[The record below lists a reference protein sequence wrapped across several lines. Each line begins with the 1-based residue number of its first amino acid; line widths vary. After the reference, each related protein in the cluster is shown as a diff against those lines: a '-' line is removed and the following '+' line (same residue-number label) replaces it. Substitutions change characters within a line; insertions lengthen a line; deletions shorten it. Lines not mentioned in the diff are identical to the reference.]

1 MKTLLYNARQIL
13 TCKPQNNFYKRG
25 SELSDPGLIENSSI
39 ILKDDKI
46 IKLTPEKKLNFNDFD
61 EVIDCTSKVIIPG
74 LIDCHTHLVFAGSR
88 ADEFEMRVEGKTYEE
103 IAQKGGGIAKT
114 VLATRNASKDELISL
129 SLNRLRNALSFGITT
144 IEIKSGYGLDYENE
158 IKMIDVINEL
168 NSNQPVEIHPTF
180 LGAHTIPPEYKENR
194 NEYIRLLTEKL
205 IPEISQ
211 KKLAKFCDV
220 FLEKTAFSL
229 TETKTILLK
238 AIDHSLIP
246 KLHCN
251 QFNDIGG
258 VDLGI
263 ELNVK
268 SLDHL
273 EVLNEKDIIKLSK
286 TEIAI
291 VILPAV
297 SYFLKIPYSPAR
309 KMIDEGC
316 IVALASDFNPGSST
330 TQNPYLIMNMASLYN
345 GMKVN
350 EVINSFT
357 INAAF
362 ALGISNRVGS
372 IEINKQADLV
382 ILNTDDYRN
391 IVYYFGNNF
400 TETVIKKGKI
410 VYARN
415 H

>member
-1 MKTLLYNARQIL
+1 MKALLFNAKQIL
-13 TCKPQNNFYKRG
+13 SCKPQNKFFKRG
-25 SELSDPGLIENSSI
+25 IELSDIGLIENASI
-39 ILKDDKI
+39 ILENEI
-46 IKLTPEKKLNFNDFD
+46 IAEITHVEKFNFNEFD
-61 EVIDCTSKVIIPG
+61 HVIDCTSKIILPG
-74 LIDCHTHLVFAGSR
+74 MIDSHTHLVFAGARS
-88 ADEFEMRVEGKTYEE
+88 DEFEMRVEGKTYEE
-103 IAQKGGGIAKT
+103 IAQKGGGITKT
-114 VLATRNASKDELISL
+114 VLATRNATKDELINL

-144 IEIKSGYGLDYENE
+144 MEIKSGYGLDYENE
-158 IKMIDVINEL
+158 MKMVEVINEL
-168 NSNQPVEIHPTF
+168 NSFQPVEIHPTF
-180 LGAHTIPPEYKENR
+180 LGAHTIPQEYKENR

-229 TETKTILLK
+229 IETKTILSK
-238 AIDHSLIP
+238 AIEHNLTP
-246 KLHCN
+246 KLHSN

-273 EVLNEKDIIKLSK
+273 EVLNEKEIIKLSK
-286 TEIAI
+286 TEIAT

-309 KMIDEGC
+309 KMIDAGC

-330 TQNPYLIMNMASLYN
+330 TQNPYLIMNIASLYN
-345 GMKVN
+345 GMKIN

-362 ALGISNRVGS
+362 SLGISHKVGS
-372 IEINKQADLV
+372 IEKNKQADLV

-400 TETVIKKGKI
+400 TEIVIKKGRI